1 MKGTV
6 APSSRSA
13 TAAATCCGR
22 APSSRAIASTMRS
35 WVFGDAGERLLCVRE
50 GEVTWCKVPDRLEGH
65 DSRRSAGRDP
75 CAIRLTDR
83 LAFVRQGTDRGEP
96 GD

>member
-6 APSSRSA
+6 APSSSSA

-35 WVFGDAGERLLCVRE
+35 WVFGEALEPLVCVEE
-50 GEVTWCKVPDRLEGH
+50 GEFTWCKVPDRLEGH
-65 DSRRSAGRDP
+65 DSRRSAGGDP
-75 CAIRLTDR
+75 CAIRLTVR
-83 LAFVRQGTDRGEP
+83 LAFVRQGTDGSSP